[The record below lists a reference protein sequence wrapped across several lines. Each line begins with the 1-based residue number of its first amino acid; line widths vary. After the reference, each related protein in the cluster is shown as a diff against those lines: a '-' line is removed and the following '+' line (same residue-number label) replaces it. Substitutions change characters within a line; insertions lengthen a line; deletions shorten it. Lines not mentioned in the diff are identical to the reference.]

1 MLLPVVSIVSR
12 SAAAAS
18 APTWMVGRY
27 RCRVARATVSWRAR
41 RISMRP
47 SHRVRVIGPARGR
60 RSRLQP
66 HRLRPAAVASTRS
79 TACAAASAARSCQA
93 HRIRSARSCSD
104 PARRSDRTSGT
115 PVRRF
120 TVGNDRLGGEREIG
134 EQSKSRSVECMC
146 QVGVRSN
153 AVCAAVQEVEA
164 EKKQGRQS
172 VEQEKRIVAMREHS
186 ADATLMSPSVK
197 Y

>member
-120 TVGNDRLGGEREIG
+120 TVGNDRLGGERETG
-134 EQSKSRSVECMC
+134 QVNRVSRGAWSVCARWESGRMLCVRLSKKSRPKKSR
-146 QVGVRSN
+146 VGKAWSKKN
-153 AVCAAVQEVEA
+153 A
-164 EKKQGRQS
+164 
-172 VEQEKRIVAMREHS
+172 
-186 ADATLMSPSVK
+186 
-197 Y
+197 